1 MKILI
6 IKAHPLEDSFCHAL
20 ADEYGRG
27 ASTAGNEV
35 EVVKLGSLNLEPY
48 LKEGQKEKVILSQE
62 LQSIQRQISASRL
75 LVFAYPIWWATPP
88 ALLKLFIEIILLPGF
103 AYKYHKRRGLLVRWD
118 KLLKGRSARLI
129 ATMDGPPVYYRC
141 YLRDPGY
148 KMMNANLRFCGV
160 KPVRRSYF
168 GSVKLSS
175 ERMRKRWLNKSYKL
189 GLAERGR
196 G

>member
-1 MKILI
+1 MNILV
-6 IKAHPLEDSFCHAL
+6 IKAHPREDSFCHAL
-20 ADEYGRG
+20 ADEYIRG
-27 ASTAGNEV
+27 AREAGNEV
-35 EVVKLGSLNLEPY
+35 EVAWLGALELERY
-48 LKEGQKEKVILSQE
+48 LKEGQSERIELTQE
-62 LQSIQRQISASRL
+62 LKAIQERISEARM

-118 KLLKGRSARLI
+118 KLLKGKSARLI

-141 YLRDPGY
+141 YLMDPGY

-175 ERMRKRWLNKSYKL
+175 EASRKRWLGRAFKL
-189 GLAERGR
+189 GLAEKGKA
-196 G
+196 